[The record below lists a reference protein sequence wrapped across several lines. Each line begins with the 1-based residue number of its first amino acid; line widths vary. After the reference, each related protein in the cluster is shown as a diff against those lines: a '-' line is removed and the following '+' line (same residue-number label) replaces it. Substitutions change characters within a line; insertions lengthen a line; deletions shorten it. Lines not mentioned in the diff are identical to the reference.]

1 MASVSGISN
10 GKVYGVNSPIYLNVL
25 AGLGEELTSVF
36 IRIRTWRGTKAS
48 ETTYFPTINDWS
60 YELQRD
66 TNTFGVGAVETE
78 FNVATFARDAIRF
91 DSYDGN
97 YLSLNACWMRVN
109 YTVNFLDNS
118 DLPDSTTGNIYI
130 LCSSGYSFYE
140 DGANVELN
148 PVNFRA
154 SSLKA
159 TIGSTLNIPV
169 ISTSQAGS
177 ASETASSIT
186 ATYSDGTTSTQ
197 SITTSGNN
205 SDNLLQ
211 RFLFSVT
218 DVDWI
223 DVATDNP
230 NLPTLRVYPTKP
242 YKYTPYKIG
251 YLDSQGTVS
260 YVTFF
265 GNSKENAN
273 YDRENFRRFRGSKYS
288 TEKGNHNTF
297 YTNGQDSITLN
308 SDWVDEDF
316 YNVIDEILLSE
327 YVFIQDESL
336 NCGVD
341 FFERAE
347 ADGATVESKTC
358 AGDAMAELGVSIND
372 TKGEPVYVVSSRTQ
386 VLPNTTS
393 VEIFKS
399 LDGLI
404 NYSLDFKK
412 AFNKKATFR

>member
-1 MASVSGISN
+1 MASVSGISD

-25 AGLGEELTSVF
+25 AGLGEELTSVS

-48 ETTYFPTINDWS
+48 ESTHFPTTNDWS

-66 TNTFGVGAVETE
+66 TNTFGSGAVETE
-78 FNVATFARDAIRF
+78 FNVATFARDAISF
-91 DSYDGN
+91 NSYNGN
-97 YLSLNACWMRVN
+97 YLSLNACWMRVQ
-109 YTVNFLDNS
+109 YTVNFLDAS
-118 DLPDSTTGNIYI
+118 VLPDSISGNIYI

-140 DGANVELN
+140 DGANLEIN

-159 TIGSTLNIPV
+159 TIGSTLEIPV
-169 ISTSQAGS
+169 VSTSQAGS

-197 SITTSGNN
+197 SITTTGSN
-205 SDNLLQ
+205 SNNLLQ
-211 RFLFSVT
+211 RFSFSVT

-223 DVATDNP
+223 DVATNNP
-230 NLPTLRVYPTKP
+230 NLPTLRVYPTVP

-251 YLDSQGTVS
+251 YLDSQGTIS

-273 YDRENFRRFRGSKYS
+273 YDRENFRRFRGSRYS
-288 TEKGNHNTF
+288 TEEGNHNTF

-336 NCGVD
+336 NCGYN
-341 FFERAE
+341 FIERAE
-347 ADGATVESKTC
+347 ADGATVEAKAC
-358 AGDAMAELGVSIND
+358 AVEAIATFGVSIDD
-372 TKGEPVYVVSSRTQ
+372 TEGDPVYAVSGRTKL
-386 VLPNTTS
+386 LPNTTS